1 MKIEPISS
9 AHLNTQ
15 SHKQTSDRWEQY
27 LKNEEYLP
35 KKKEEPKP
43 LQESVEPPDEHLI
56 GYA

>member
-1 MKIEPISS
+1 MKVEPINSS
-9 AHLNTQ
+9 FLN
-15 SHKQTSDRWEQY
+15 SSNNPQTSDRWEQY

-35 KKKEEPKP
+35 KKKEEPKS